1 MRPRHACCL
10 LIALGAALLA
20 PACHRATPAE
30 AEGPQRKGTALPA
43 PAPMRSTL
51 YAPAVMVQGQGRH
64 ADSLL
69 DRVRADL
76 PAGWQGRFVV
86 EDGCADDDCLHWWM
100 ASADGTQLVGEL
112 PKATIEVVVPEAGTY
127 HMDPA
132 IVKRYAESLRKRLYP
147 TSRVVDATY
156 YAFESRTST
165 DDITLVL
172 DDVRDGRPYRVEIHT
187 WMRVSDAEQSSVE
200 EDRRT
205 ATLRTT
211 LYSAPADAF
220 DHEYLRREVAFV
232 VHLEREGWDF
242 ELGACL
248 KKAWWIHYAQYI
260 GADEDA
266 RKAEDACHR
275 EWEVRKRLRDL
286 VVTEIGAPFWHDGQP
301 MPAPGADTSKTI
313 RTAAD

>member
-1 MRPRHACCL
+1 M
-10 LIALGAALLA
+10 
-20 PACHRATPAE
+20 
-30 AEGPQRKGTALPA
+30 
-43 PAPMRSTL
+43 
-51 YAPAVMVQGQGRH
+51 
-64 ADSLL
+64 
-69 DRVRADL
+69 
-76 PAGWQGRFVV
+76 
-86 EDGCADDDCLHWWM
+86 
-100 ASADGTQLVGEL
+100 
-112 PKATIEVVVPEAGTY
+112 
-127 HMDPA
+127 
-132 IVKRYAESLRKRLYP
+132 YP

-260 GADEDA
+260 GAEACEETAGNGAGEDA
-266 RKAEDACHR
+266 GQVQYLDPGQGSRHR
-275 EWEVRKRLRDL
+275 TLPWFFR
-286 VVTEIGAPFWHDGQP
+286 
-301 MPAPGADTSKTI
+301 
-313 RTAAD
+313 